1 MLSANLLRQEICS
14 IFYLAELNTSHGGL
28 MQMEYGV
35 EDKRIITSVPTLLSN
50 LLQFHEKNPPDTV
63 FHTEVTHIC
72 AIYKNLKEFKG
83 VKKDVRQLTETE

>member
-35 EDKRIITSVPTLLSN
+35 EDKRIITSVPTL
-50 LLQFHEKNPPDTV
+50 F
-63 FHTEVTHIC
+63 F
-72 AIYKNLKEFKG
+72 
-83 VKKDVRQLTETE
+83 